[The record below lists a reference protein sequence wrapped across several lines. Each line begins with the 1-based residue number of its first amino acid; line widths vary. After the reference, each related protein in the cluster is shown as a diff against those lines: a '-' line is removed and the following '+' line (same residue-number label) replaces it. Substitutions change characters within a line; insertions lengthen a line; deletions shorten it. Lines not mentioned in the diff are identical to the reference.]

1 MCPGP
6 GLLEVPP
13 QQRSSKHLR
22 MFRCPW
28 RVGGG
33 HLSNPSRRSP
43 LGLEVVLHSVGNP
56 PASPPQHCHS
66 DLFASEPLNSLP
78 VLAFSRKRSHGGSEG
93 VCVRLCVRACVW
105 RLVSLVTGL
114 TEARATWEGGLGLP
128 EVRRMCWLP
137 EPGRPTCG
145 QVEEPG
151 WKGTISFP
159 SLCWKNKKCGI
170 IFRVV

>member
-33 HLSNPSRRSP
+33 HLSNPSKRSP
-43 LGLEVVLHSVGNP
+43 LVLEVVLRSVGNP
-56 PASPPQHCHS
+56 PASPPQHCRS
-66 DLFASEPLNSLP
+66 DLFASEPPNSLP

-93 VCVRLCVRACVW
+93 VCVRVCVCACVW
-105 RLVSLVTGL
+105 RLVSHRSQGRVGGGTRS
-114 TEARATWEGGLGLP
+114 ARSETDVLAARTWETHVWAGGGT
-128 EVRRMCWLP
+128 R
-137 EPGRPTCG
+137 
-145 QVEEPG
+145 VEGNHLLSITLLE
-151 WKGTISFP
+151 K
-159 SLCWKNKKCGI
+159 
-170 IFRVV
+170 